1 MLSYKITL
9 EAARVNAGFS
19 QREAARALKIC
30 PETLSS
36 WEKGKVS
43 IKTANLMK
51 LCELYKIPVEFI
63 SLL

>member
-36 WEKGKVS
+36 WKKA
-43 IKTANLMK
+43 K
-51 LCELYKIPVEFI
+51 
-63 SLL
+63 